1 MTRRPSRWLSLAG
14 TSAIAAAV
22 ALTSAVPAA
31 AADPTGPKNVIVL
44 IGDGMGY
51 NHIDAASLYEHG
63 TTYAQ
68 VDVDPLAG
76 TIRHLPGTASQV
88 FQSFPV
94 QVAMSTHSAN
104 GRAEYDPTKAW
115 ADFDWISEGA
125 TDSAAAGTALATG
138 VKTDNGILGMDP
150 AGNTV
155 KNVAER
161 AAELDK
167 ATGVVTSVQFSH
179 ATPASWG
186 AHNAS
191 RNDLHGISD
200 EMIAGPLDVIMGAGH
215 PYFDDDHQAIGTG
228 RFDYLSEGAW
238 NRLADGQ
245 TPFTLIEDKAEFE
258 ALAAGGD
265 VPEQVFGLAQVA
277 STLQQARSGGAE
289 GQLPFEV
296 AQNDVASLATMT
308 QGALNVLEQDDDGLF
323 LMVEGGAIDWTGHA
337 NETTRNIEETIEFNR
352 AVETVVDWVEA
363 ESSWDET
370 LVIVTADHETGYLD
384 GSRSDPTW
392 TPITGA
398 KGQLPDEAWFSGNHT
413 NQLVPLFAKGAGSE
427 LLASYATGT
436 DPVRGAYLD
445 NVDVAR
451 VAFESWGREDAP
463 EAGEIPLTATVP
475 QAGEVEG
482 SLTMSVAD
490 FGEGV
495 ALGGGANVG
504 DRLRFGGALPTV
516 SVTDSRSNA
525 QAGTGGWTVSGQAA
539 DLSTGSQVLRAQHL
553 GWTPGLLTTRPGVAP
568 GSPVATVLGG
578 GAGLATPA
586 TLATATS
593 DGRLGTTDLTA
604 ELALEVPVDTRA
616 GEYAGSL
623 TVSLFR
629 GPSPPPGAPAPP
641 AGGRGALAPCSP
653 ATSPATRWR
662 PPCRAPPPRDA
673 VGRPPPSPSPLPWR
687 CPPPGRPPRS
697 RPPRASRRPPPRPP
711 PAPPGPWS
719 PPPPT
724 APTAGCRSGTPSTPA
739 PRSPS
744 TSRSPT
750 SPTTRRPSRCTPATG
765 SSPPTGSSTCHRP
778 GPRPRAPGPGSRSAT
793 RPARSPNP
801 VRSTASRC
809 RPRRR

>member
-1 MTRRPSRWLSLAG
+1 MTRRPSRWLALTG
-14 TSAIAAAV
+14 TSTLAAAV
-22 ALTSAVPAA
+22 ALTSAAPAV
-31 AADPTGPKNVIVL
+31 AADPAPGPKNVIVL

-68 VDVDPLAG
+68 VEVDPQAG
-76 TIRHLPGTASQV
+76 TIEHLPGTASQV
-88 FQSFPV
+88 FQQFPV
-94 QVAMSTHSAN
+94 QVGMSTHSAS

-115 ADFDWISEGA
+115 SDFEWIATGA

-138 VKTDNGILGMDP
+138 VKTNNGVLGIDP
-150 AGNTV
+150 SGTSV

-179 ATPASWG
+179 ATPASFG

-200 EMIAGPLDVIMGAGH
+200 EMIAGPLDVIIGAGH
-215 PYFDDDHQAIGTG
+215 PMFDDDHEPLSSG
-228 RFDYLSEGAW
+228 RFDYLSEASW
-238 NRLADGQ
+238 NKLQDGQ
-245 TPFTLIEDKAEFE
+245 TPFTLVEETAGFE
-258 ALAAGGD
+258 ALAAGED
-265 VPEQVFGLAQVA
+265 VPDQLFGLVQVG
-277 STLQQARSGGAE
+277 STLQQARSGDVAGA
-289 GQLPFEV
+289 LPFEV
-296 AQNDVASLATMT
+296 EQNDVPSLATLT
-308 QGALNVLEQDDDGLF
+308 QGALNVLEQDEDGLF

-337 NETTRNIEETIEFNR
+337 NQTTRNIEETVDFNR
-352 AVETVVDWVEA
+352 AVETVVDWVET

-370 LVIVTADHETGYLD
+370 IVVVTADHETGYLD
-384 GSRSDPTW
+384 GSASDPTW

-398 KGQLPDEAWFSGNHT
+398 KGQLPDEGWYSGDHT
-413 NQLVPLFAKGAGSE
+413 NQLVPLFAKGAGADR
-427 LLASYATGT
+427 LAAAATGT

-445 NVDVAR
+445 NTAL
-451 VAFESWGREDAP
+451 ANALFAAWGREDAP

-525 QAGTGGWTVSGQAA
+525 QAGAGGWTVSGQAA

-553 GWTPGLLTTRPGVAP
+553 GWTPGLLTTRPGVTP

-578 GAGLATPA
+578 GEGLSTPA

-604 ELALEVPVDTRA
+604 ELNLEVPVDTRA

-623 TVSLFR
+623 TVSLF
-629 GPSPPPGAPAPP
+629 
-641 AGGRGALAPCSP
+641 
-653 ATSPATRWR
+653 
-662 PPCRAPPPRDA
+662 
-673 VGRPPPSPSPLPWR
+673 
-687 CPPPGRPPRS
+687 
-697 RPPRASRRPPPRPP
+697 
-711 PAPPGPWS
+711 
-719 PPPPT
+719 
-724 APTAGCRSGTPSTPA
+724 
-739 PRSPS
+739 
-744 TSRSPT
+744 
-750 SPTTRRPSRCTPATG
+750 
-765 SSPPTGSSTCHRP
+765 
-778 GPRPRAPGPGSRSAT
+778 
-793 RPARSPNP
+793 P
-801 VRSTASRC
+801 VD
-809 RPRRR
+809 